1 MITPT
6 LNSTPDDFLI
16 AQPGEPIVNITPF
29 TARQKVNTYVGEHV
43 SHMMGSDEPALRYS
57 RGRLIWRVP
66 VILTSPFKGTLGI
79 VGYLDVD
86 ARTGRLLAPANFI
99 EEVEANA
106 RTLVTDYTLSPTE

>member
-1 MITPT
+1 MNTPT
-6 LNSTPDDFLI
+6 LESTNDDFLI

-29 TARQKVNTYVGEHV
+29 TARQKVNSYVGDCI

-57 RGRLIWRVP
+57 QGRLIWRVP

-86 ARTGRLLAPANFI
+86 ARTGRLFVPANFV
-99 EEVEANA
+99 EEVQANA
-106 RTLVTDYTLSPTE
+106 RPFVTDHALSPTE